1 MNLIVFRRIDII
13 HSNIKSYLYNL
24 LKFRFF
30 SMDKVSIDLLG
41 KIDTIFVLNKTNKKK
56 GKL

>member
-1 MNLIVFRRIDII
+1 MNLVAFRRIDII
-13 HSNIKSYLYNL
+13 YSNDKSEYTL

-30 SMDKVSIDLLG
+30 SMDKVSVDLLD
-41 KIDTIFVLNKTNKKK
+41 KIDIHFVLNKTNKKK

>member
-13 HSNIKSYLYNL
+13 YSNIKSEYNL

-30 SMDKVSIDLLG
+30 SMDKVSIDLLD

>member
-13 HSNIKSYLYNL
+13 HSNIKSEYNL

-30 SMDKVSIDLLG
+30 SMDKVSIDLLD
-41 KIDTIFVLNKTNKKK
+41 KIDTTFVLNKTNKKK

>member
-13 HSNIKSYLYNL
+13 YSNIKSEYNL

-30 SMDKVSIDLLG
+30 SMDKVGIDLLD
-41 KIDTIFVLNKTNKKK
+41 KIDTIFASNKTNKKK
-56 GKL
+56 GML

>member
-1 MNLIVFRRIDII
+1 MNLIVFRRINII
-13 HSNIKSYLYNL
+13 YSNIKSEYNL

-30 SMDKVSIDLLG
+30 SMDKVSIDLLD
-41 KIDTIFVLNKTNKKK
+41 KIDTIFTLNKTNKKK